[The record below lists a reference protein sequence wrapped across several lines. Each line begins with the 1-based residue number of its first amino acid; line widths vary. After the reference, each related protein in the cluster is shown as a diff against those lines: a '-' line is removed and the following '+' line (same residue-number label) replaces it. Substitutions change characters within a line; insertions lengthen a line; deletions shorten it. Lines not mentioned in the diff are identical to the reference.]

1 MENDATRSDRQT
13 LAPAVQE
20 YREGVNNGDDE
31 KDVAHKVAEKWGV
44 TQKELRERAEA
55 GA

>member
-1 MENDATRSDRQT
+1 MENDETRKDRHT
-13 LAPAVQE
+13 LTPAVQE

-31 KDVAHKVAEKWGV
+31 ADVARKVADKWGV
-44 TQKELRERAEA
+44 TQKALRERAEA

>member
-1 MENDATRSDRQT
+1 MENDATRKNRQT
-13 LAPAVQE
+13 LAPAVEE

-31 KDVAHKVAEKWGV
+31 KDVAHRVAEKYGV
-44 TQKELRERAEA
+44 TQKDLRERAEA